1 MPRNLDTATQ
11 GQLTAGTVTLAFF
24 LQVTFNT
31 GTYYL
36 CTLPNNF
43 SWNSQSW
50 VGTGSLG
57 QVGQISEGTDIK
69 AYGTSVTLS
78 GIDPT
83 LLADCLNDIQLGAQ
97 ALLYLGFFNTG
108 TMTLVTNPTCVFSG
122 QVDQPS
128 IQCGPDSV
136 AITLNL
142 ESPMIRLQRGSFRR
156 YTTADQHIDNPGDTG
171 FDWVP
176 ELNFLAENWG
186 G

>member
-1 MPRNLDTATQ
+1 MPRNLDSPTQ
-11 GQLTAGTVTLAFF
+11 QQLQANQIYLAFL
-24 LQVTFNT
+24 LQITFTT

-36 CTLPNNF
+36 CTLPNNL
-43 SWNSQSW
+43 SWNDQTW

-57 QVGQISEGTDIK
+57 QVGEIAEGTNIQ

-83 LLADCLNDIQLGAQ
+83 LLADCLSDIQIGA
-97 ALLYLGFFNTG
+97 AAILYVAFFTPS
-108 TMTLVTNPTCVFSG
+108 MALVTAPTCVFSG
-122 QVDQPS
+122 QVDKPG
-128 IQCGPDSV
+128 IQCGAESV

-156 YTTADQHIDNPGDTG
+156 YTTPDQHIDHPGDTG

-176 ELNFLAENWG
+176 SLNFLALQWG
-186 G
+186 